1 MGAARRQAGRRQAR
15 ATAHITQVQL
25 GTQAPTLTPVPLR
38 GPPDFSACLCS
49 PELPMPYLCPRREP
63 SPRRGPACLPCHQL
77 RPGACRGPWCQACVT
92 RWTGLTYPQQHQSYL
107 EPAAGQAVPPTDLC
121 CCPPTGSHTLPK
133 AQTHCG
139 CRDQGLPS
147 EMDAGSLP
155 PSPPQR
161 LAWDVELLREAWELE
176 AEPSAP
182 LGDTVLPRG
191 QRQAGSPWH
200 LPDIAST
207 HPRGGE
213 AKDWPPPH
221 PSTRLTADLRAE
233 APSAARTFLWG
244 NREWAVRLRGPH
256 TSRVDSSN
264 RTEPG
269 QSPCP
274 LQAGALDHM
283 APTHCPPGCLPGG
296 QCRWQGVEGPPT
308 FPLTPPGQASTW
320 GPHPVP
326 PHVVQMG
333 K

>member
-1 MGAARRQAGRRQAR
+1 MQQGCVGAARRQAGRRQAR

-182 LGDTVLPRG
+182 SGTLCCPEASARRARHGICQTSPQLIPGEGKPKTGPR
-191 QRQAGSPWH
+191 R
-200 LPDIAST
+200 T
-207 HPRGGE
+207 
-213 AKDWPPPH
+213 PPPGSLPISEQRPQAQPG
-221 PSTRLTADLRAE
+221 PSFGA
-233 APSAARTFLWG
+233 
-244 NREWAVRLRGPH
+244 
-256 TSRVDSSN
+256 
-264 RTEPG
+264 TESG
-269 QSPCP
+269 QS
-274 LQAGALDHM
+274 G
-283 APTHCPPGCLPGG
+283 
-296 QCRWQGVEGPPT
+296 
-308 FPLTPPGQASTW
+308 
-320 GPHPVP
+320 
-326 PHVVQMG
+326 
-333 K
+333 